1 MSGKIKVTGYGTIK
15 IKVTDDNGKKHD
27 LIIHNVLYVPQSPI
41 NLISPQKWS
50 QGMHD
55 NGTGEITVGD
65 ATLLFWD
72 NRKYTKLIPHQPE
85 YGIPIMSVND
95 GFTKS
100 NAFFTATKEFS
111 SMYCH
116 GVVEVKRLSTSGNP
130 MKISLVQTHLQ
141 IRWLALTED

>member
-72 NRKYTKLIPHQPE
+72 NHKFTKLIPHQPD

-100 NAFFTATKEFS
+100 NAFFNATKEFS

-116 GVVEVKRLSTSGNP
+116 PCSTTHSYLNTSQQVKTDKG
-130 MKISLVQTHLQ
+130 THIVPL
-141 IRWLALTED
+141 LKT